1 MTKRIVFTQTEPL
14 NLTTIGIHKSM
25 PKINLVSKVEEIS
38 EVKERKTFS
47 EKLNMLFSEA
57 EEVIQDNEMEEL
69 PLPNH
74 EQITKEL
81 NKSKILLQLHF
92 FHRFLSQSFETKVR
106 QIEIYQ
112 ASWEFLNLFV
122 NSYVKGKG

>member
-25 PKINLVSKVEEIS
+25 PKINLVPKVEEIS

-47 EKLNMLFSEA
+47 EKLNTLFPEA

-81 NKSKILLQLHF
+81 NKSKILLQVHF
-92 FHRFLSQSFETKVR
+92 FHRFLSQSFETKVT